1 LKPYINSKNSKHK
14 RLQSLIKVLLMSGKR
29 GSDSYRAL
37 LFCLSALFFVASA
50 QAADYCSV
58 AEVAIL
64 YDAPSS
70 KAKKLFIAPVNLPLE
85 KIVSLGNWTKV
96 REVGGKLFWIEN
108 RVLTP
113 QKMVVVIR
121 PVATIR
127 EAADESSKVAFRAS
141 QRVAMEWLA
150 TDAAGWVKVR
160 HQDGASGYVKST
172 EVWGE

>member
-1 LKPYINSKNSKHK
+1 M
-14 RLQSLIKVLLMSGKR
+14 LMKLN
-29 GSDSYRAL
+29 RAI
-37 LFCLSALFFVASA
+37 LFCLSALFLGAEA
-50 QAADYCSV
+50 QAAEFCSV

-70 KAKKLFIAPVNLPLE
+70 KAKKLFIAPINLPLE

-96 REVGGKLFWIEN
+96 RDVSGKLFWIEN

-121 PVATIR
+121 PVASIR
-127 EAADESSKVAFRAS
+127 EAADESSKVVFRAT
-141 QRVAMEWLA
+141 QRVAMEWLE

-160 HQDGASGYVKST
+160 HQDGATGYVKST